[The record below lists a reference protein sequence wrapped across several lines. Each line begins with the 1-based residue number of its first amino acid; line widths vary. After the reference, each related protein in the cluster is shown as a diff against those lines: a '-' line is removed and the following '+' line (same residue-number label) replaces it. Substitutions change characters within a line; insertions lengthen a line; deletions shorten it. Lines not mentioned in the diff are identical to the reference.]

1 MKSFPCSALLYG
13 VAQVEEIEEMKTFGR
28 TLESPGVPRVPFT
41 ETQVWRLFDSCFP
54 KAELLG
60 F

>member
-41 ETQVWRLFDSCFP
+41 ETQVWRLFDP